1 MSWIGNMANRA
12 KKNIL
17 GTNTSPNQMV
27 EERYIRQPAPMQ
39 GVNNNNSLAYNDE
52 DENGVVDSL
61 ETHPPKQKRPKL
73 NPFTFKNPTK
83 DYNQSFDHKTGRYVV
98 TATYPLPPLSYDK
111 KMLER
116 NRKMRNKNNKFF

>member
-1 MSWIGNMANRA
+1 MSWIGNIANSA

-17 GTNTSPNQMV
+17 GTNPSPNQMI

-52 DENGVVDSL
+52 DENGVMDSL
-61 ETHPPKQKRPKL
+61 ETHPPKQKRPRLK
-73 NPFTFKNPTK
+73 PFSFKNPTK
-83 DYNQSFDHKTGRYVV
+83 DYNQSFDRKGKYLV
-98 TATYPLPPLSYDK
+98 TATYPLPPLSHQK

-116 NRKMRNKNNKFF
+116 NKKLRNKDNKFF